1 MNYKILVLLIVAI
14 LASVT
19 HSFTLRQEI
28 DDDNP
33 IHINPGP
40 DPFENKTD
48 PFSPFNPDNIQNE
61 TEPVGPEKNK
71 TDPIGPEKNKT
82 DPVGPE
88 KNHTDE
94 DPSRRSRV
102 NATVFMNETFYTGYM
117 PINVE
122 EKEYLYFVMV
132 ESRNNPDT
140 DPLIIWL

>member
-94 DPSRRSRV
+94 DPSRRSKV

>member
-1 MNYKILVLLIVAI
+1 M
-14 LASVT
+14 LASLASSYRV
-19 HSFTLRQEI
+19 RQEI

-40 DPFENKTD
+40 EPFENKTD
-48 PFSPFNPDNIQNE
+48 PFSPFNPDNNQNQ

-82 DPVGPE
+82 D
-88 KNHTDE
+88 E
-94 DPSRRSRV
+94 DPSHKSKV

-132 ESRNNPDT
+132 ESRNDPDS

>member
-1 MNYKILVLLIVAI
+1 V
-14 LASVT
+14 S
-19 HSFTLRQEI
+19 HSYNLRQEI

-48 PFSPFNPDNIQNE
+48 PFSPFNPENNQNE

-82 DPVGPE
+82 DPIGPE

-94 DPSRRSRV
+94 DPSKKSKV

-132 ESRNNPDT
+132 ESRNDPDS

>member
-14 LASVT
+14 LASVS

-94 DPSRRSRV
+94 DPSRRSKV

>member
-1 MNYKILVLLIVAI
+1 M
-14 LASVT
+14 S
-19 HSFTLRQEI
+19 HSFKLRQEI

-48 PFSPFNPDNIQNE
+48 PFSPFNPENNQNE

-82 DPVGPE
+82 DPIGPE

-94 DPSRRSRV
+94 DPSKKSKV

-117 PINVE
+117 PINFE

-132 ESRNNPDT
+132 ESRNDPDS

>member
-82 DPVGPE
+82 DPVSPE

-94 DPSRRSRV
+94 DPSRRSKV

>member
-1 MNYKILVLLIVAI
+1 MNYKIIVLLIVAI

-82 DPVGPE
+82 DPVTPE
-88 KNHTDE
+88 KNRTDE
-94 DPSRRSRV
+94 DPSRRSKV